1 MDSFLKTNATYKL
14 KNCSSIRYGPGVTEE
29 VGMDFE
35 NMGAKK
41 VAVITDKN
49 LVRSLKE
56 RLNTL
61 PLVDRLINELRGN
74 LLI

>member
-1 MDSFLKTNATYKL
+1 
-14 KNCSSIRYGPGVTEE
+14 
-29 VGMDFE
+29 
-35 NMGAKK
+35 MGAKK

-74 LLI
+74 LLILTANPLYLRFRLFKI

>member
-1 MDSFLKTNATYKL
+1 
-14 KNCSSIRYGPGVTEE
+14 
-29 VGMDFE
+29 MDFE

-74 LLI
+74 LLILTANPYLRFRLFKI